1 MSASEVP
8 EGIELSDWR
17 GLDCKSSLRCRHGRP
32 SRCLLCWDGANTG
45 RRYLG
50 CPLKNK
56 SRMCRFVKWVDDEW
70 PPKSQEVAA
79 TLWDVVAQFK
89 KKADDAQTDLLGAIQ
104 LRNEVMED
112 KEALLEEK
120 EDWAIEKA
128 ALVQEKARIRRELSM
143 RTRFARASCSTLAS
157 RINSQELDKK
167 VLVGVILCLLGLL
180 VAMMLSVVLKNK

>member
-1 MSASEVP
+1 MVH
-8 EGIELSDWR
+8 LQ
-17 GLDCKSSLRCRHGRP
+17 
-32 SRCLLCWDGANTG
+32 
-45 RRYLG
+45 
-50 CPLKNK
+50 NK

-70 PPKSQEVAA
+70 PPKFQEVAA

-89 KKADDAQTDLLGAIQ
+89 KKADDAQTYLLGAIP

-112 KEALLEEK
+112 KEALLEE

-167 VLVGVILCLLGLL
+167 VLVGVILCLLGLQ
-180 VAMMLSVVLKNK
+180 VAMMPSVVLKNK